1 MIEVTLRQVAEWTG
15 GTVDPEFENV
25 MIFGATTD
33 SRNAKV
39 GQLFVPL
46 IGENSDGH
54 NYISSAMMN
63 CAATL
68 SARPLDD
75 EEIPVVY
82 VKDTLKAYGDLARHY
97 REQLGMMVIGVTG
110 SVGKTTSKEMIA
122 SVVEK
127 GYRTAK
133 TDGNFNNHIGLPQTI
148 LGIEEDC
155 QIAILEMGM
164 NHFGEMSYLTNIA
177 RPNVAVITNIGVAH
191 IEHLGSREGILK
203 AKMEI
208 VEGLAPNGILLLN
221 GDEPLLWN
229 LKGQLPQKTI
239 YFGMDNPECD
249 LLARDIIPHNEG
261 ISFHVD
267 GLRADFEVYV
277 PVPGRHTVYN
287 ALAALAVGILADISP
302 AKMQNALANFHNT
315 GMRQK
320 IYEEKKMTII
330 EDCYNAGP
338 ESMEA
343 ALTVLAEY
351 TCSGRRIAVL
361 GDMLELGN
369 CSMAEH
375 YKVGRQVANCADLF
389 FAYGSNAERMVTGAI
404 TGGMPANCVYHFDSH
419 EQMAKMLR
427 NRAKPG
433 DLLLFKGSRG
443 MRMEHVLHLFLERE

>member
-1 MIEVTLRQVAEWTG
+1 MMEVTLQQVAQWTG
-15 GTVDPEFENV
+15 GTVAPEFEQV
-25 MIFGATTD
+25 MVFGATTD

-46 IGENSDGH
+46 VGENMDGH
-54 NYISSAMMN
+54 DYISSAMLN

-68 SARPLDD
+68 SARPLED

-82 VKDTLKAYGDLARHY
+82 VKDTLKAYGDLARAY
-97 REQLGMMVIGVTG
+97 RESLGVLVVGITG
-110 SVGKTTSKEMIA
+110 SVGKTTTKEMVA
-122 SVVEK
+122 AVMEK
-127 GYRTAK
+127 GFRTAK
-133 TDGNFNNHIGLPQTI
+133 TDGNFNNHIGLPQTV

-155 QIAILEMGM
+155 QAAILEMGM
-164 NHFGEMSYLTNIA
+164 NHFGEMSYLTSIA
-177 RPNVAVITNIGVAH
+177 KPNVAMITNIGTAH

-203 AKMEI
+203 AKLEI
-208 VEGLAPNGILLLN
+208 VEGLHPNGILLLN

-229 LKGQLPQKTI
+229 LKGTLPYKTV
-239 YFGMDNPECD
+239 YFGLENPECD
-249 LLARDIIPHNEG
+249 LLARDVVPHNEG
-261 ISFHVD
+261 VSFHVD

-287 ALAALAVGILADISP
+287 ALAALAVGILTEINPS
-302 AKMQNALANFHNT
+302 KMQYALANFHNT

-320 IYEEKKMTII
+320 IYEEKGMTII

-343 ALTVLAEY
+343 SLSVLGELKCA
-351 TCSGRRIAVL
+351 GRRIAVL

-404 TGGMPANCVYHFDSH
+404 TGGMPASCVYHFDSH
-419 EQMAKMLR
+419 EQMARMLR
-427 NRAKPG
+427 NRAKAG
-433 DLLLFKGSRG
+433 DLLLFKGSRA
-443 MRMEHVLHLFLERE
+443 MRMEHVLHLFLERD

>member
-1 MIEVTLRQVAEWTG
+1 MMEVTLQQVAEWTG
-15 GTVDPEFENV
+15 GKVAPEFEDV
-25 MIFGATTD
+25 MVFGTTTD
-33 SRNAKV
+33 SRSAGV

-46 IGENSDGH
+46 IGENMDGH
-54 NYISSAMMN
+54 DYITSAMMN

-68 SARPLDD
+68 SDRPLDD

-82 VKDTLKAYGDLARHY
+82 VEDTLKAYGDLARNY
-97 REQLGMMVIGVTG
+97 RESMNLFVVGITG
-110 SVGKTTSKEMIA
+110 SVGKTTTKEMVA
-122 SVVEK
+122 AVMEK
-127 GYRTAK
+127 SFRTAK
-133 TDGNFNNHIGLPQTI
+133 TDGNFNNHIGLPQTV

-155 QIAILEMGM
+155 QAAVLEMGM
-164 NHFGEMSYLTNIA
+164 NHFGEMSYLTSIA
-177 RPNVAVITNIGVAH
+177 KPNLAVITNIGTAH

-208 VEGLAPNGILLLN
+208 VEGLHPNGILLLN

-229 LKGQLPQKTI
+229 LKGTLPQKTV
-239 YFGMDNPECD
+239 YFGMENPECD
-249 LLARDIIPHNEG
+249 LLARNVVPHNDG
-261 ISFHVD
+261 ISFFVE
-267 GLRADFEVYV
+267 GLKADFEVYI

-287 ALAALAVGILADISP
+287 ALAALAVGILADIAP
-302 AKMQNALANFHNT
+302 ARMQYALANFHNT

-320 IYEEKKMTII
+320 IYEKDGMTII

-343 ALTVLAEY
+343 ALSVLGELK
-351 TCSGRRIAVL
+351 CSGKRIAVL

-404 TGGMPANCVYHFDSH
+404 TGGMPAASVYHFDSH
-419 EQMAKMLR
+419 EQMARMLR
-427 NRAKPG
+427 NRAKAG
-433 DLLLFKGSRG
+433 DLLLFKGSRA
-443 MRMEHVLHLFLERE
+443 MRMEHVLQMFLDCG

>member
-1 MIEVTLRQVAEWTG
+1 MIEVTLRQVADWTG
-15 GTVDPEFENV
+15 GTVDAEFEDV
-25 MIFGATTD
+25 MVFGTTTD

-46 IGENSDGH
+46 VGENADGH
-54 NYISSAMMN
+54 NYITNAMMN

-68 SARPLDD
+68 SDRPLSD
-75 EEIPVVY
+75 EDIPVVY
-82 VKDTLKAYGDLARHY
+82 VRDTLLAYGDLARHY
-97 REQLGMMVIGVTG
+97 REELGIMVVGVTG
-110 SVGKTTSKEMIA
+110 SVGKTTTKEMIA
-122 SVVEK
+122 SVMEK
-127 GYRTAK
+127 GYKTAK
-133 TDGNFNNHIGLPQTI
+133 TDANFNNHIGLPQTI

-155 QIAILEMGM
+155 QAAILEMGM

-177 RPNVAVITNIGVAH
+177 KPNVAVITNIGVAH

-208 VEGLAPNGILLLN
+208 VEGLQPNGILLLN

-229 LKGQLPQKTI
+229 LRGTLPYKMV
-239 YFGMDNPECD
+239 YFGMENPECD
-249 LLARDIIPHNEG
+249 LLARDVVPHNEG
-261 ISFHVD
+261 IGFHVE
-267 GLRADFEVYV
+267 GLRADFEVFV
-277 PVPGRHTVYN
+277 PAPGRHTVYN
-287 ALAALAVGILADISP
+287 ALAALAVGIMAEISP
-302 AKMQNALANFHNT
+302 SKMQYALANFHNT

-320 IYEEKKMTII
+320 IYEENGMTII

-343 ALTVLAEY
+343 SLGVLKEY
-351 TCSGRRIAVL
+351 QCTGRRIAVL

-375 YKVGRQVANCADLF
+375 YKVGRQVANSADLF

-404 TGGMPANCVYHFDSH
+404 TGGMPAHCVYHFDSH

-427 NRAKPG
+427 SRAKAG

-443 MRMEHVLHLFLERE
+443 MRMEHVLHLFLEKE